1 MLLILVIHKY
11 ASLGSTSPFTVQPY
25 RIYQPNRGKKMLSEA
40 SSTKRKIKK
49 PIFDHS
55 FHV

>member
-49 PIFDHS
+49 LIFDHS